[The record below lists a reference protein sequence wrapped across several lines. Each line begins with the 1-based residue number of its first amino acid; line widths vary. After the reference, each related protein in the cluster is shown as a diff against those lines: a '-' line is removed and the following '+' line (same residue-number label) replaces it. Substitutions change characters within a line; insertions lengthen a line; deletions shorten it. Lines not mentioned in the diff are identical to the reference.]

1 MKVKA
6 ESLKVGS
13 WKLPDG
19 RTYEVSRAKVDHHAA
34 RLKEIFA
41 AGYVLPYCIEHDDAG
56 APILMS
62 DWEGRKGEFLG
73 CIEGAAAE
81 GDTLQLTLDVPD
93 PKDAKYLRG
102 MRFVS
107 PEIQTNYDLGGRRFA
122 GETITHVAATALP
135 VQFPQD
141 PIQTVSMSRL
151 RLSVAGYTPPVRL
164 GETMADEPKKEGE
177 AAPTATDDGG
187 RLKKVLKALAGV
199 GLVLP
204 DDTTA
209 DNLIERLETAALTLE
224 GSSGITTLAEKETA
238 PSASDVSQN
247 PVVMSLTKELLT
259 LKRDDLKRR
268 AQLLLETG
276 RVGKPV
282 RDKLLADLG
291 KVQLSL
297 SPNGGLT
304 PNSVANRI
312 EAYEELE
319 KGSAFPVVDLSN
331 AERPGLPREGRSAPE
346 TPSEVNKAMD
356 DIDLMLGR
364 KKKSA

>member
-62 DWEGRKGEFLG
+62 DWEGRKAEFLG

-93 PKDAKYLRG
+93 PKDAKYLKG

-151 RLSVAGYTPPVRL
+151 RLSVAGYMPPVRL
-164 GETMADEPKKEGE
+164 GDKMADEPKKDDA

-224 GSSGITTLAEKETA
+224 GSSGTTPKEPESA

-247 PVVMSLTKELLT
+247 PVVMSLTKELLQ
-259 LKRDDLKRR
+259 LKRDDLKQR

-282 RDKLLADLG
+282 RDRLLNDLG

-297 SPNGGLT
+297 SPNGGLV

-331 AERPGLPREGRSAPE
+331 AERPGLPREGRHAPE
-346 TPSEVNKAMD
+346 TPSEVAKSLE